1 MNIKKYKVLGIMSG
15 TSCDGLD
22 IAYCKYWEKNNKWN
36 YKLLNFTTI
45 NYNKKWRKKLL
56 NCYKI
61 SAYEL
66 KKLDVN
72 FGDFICQSIK
82 QFIIKHKIKPDII
95 ASHGH
100 TVFHNPIE
108 KISLQIGNPLTIFS
122 KIILT

>member
-1 MNIKKYKVLGIMSG
+1 MSG

-22 IAYCKYWEKNNKWN
+22 IAYCEYWKKNNKWN
-36 YKLLNFTTI
+36 YKLLDFRTI

-56 NCYKI
+56 ICYKI
-61 SAYEL
+61 SAFEL
-66 KKLDVN
+66 KKLDVYL
-72 FGDFICQSIK
+72 GDFICQSIK
-82 QFIIKHKIKPDII
+82 KFIIKHKIKPDLI

-122 KIILT
+122 KISSFSSYRFNTS